1 MYQEEISIMKLH
13 VNKYNTNSILAYKKM
28 GFENTESSITD
39 IGKGFVMDDY
49 LMVKMI

>member
-1 MYQEEISIMKLH
+1 MGISTMKLH
-13 VNKYNTNSILAYKKM
+13 VNKYNTNSILAYEKM
-28 GFENTESSITD
+28 GYVNTESMVTD